1 MPEPQDA
8 SLRFTC
14 PRCGAWLKAP
24 AAEAGV
30 KHRCP
35 GCRSAFL
42 VPKTT
47 QTVAPPVEA
56 AEDEEYPL
64 CEGIGQPP
72 PDSPAY
78 QVHIPVT
85 CPLCGTRMLGTE
97 DQVGRQLVCPDCG
110 TPVVVPA
117 PSVAPAKQ
125 GSPAA
130 GAEGVGGY
138 DVYQGEGQPPGAGEG
153 ADRAHVAAVC
163 SVCGTRLDATE
174 DQVGRHL
181 ECPDCSTPI
190 LVTPRPEP
198 APRLDSPA
206 ARGEEYGVG
215 QPAESPDY
223 QPEIDARLS
232 RTRPGESLE
241 HAERL
246 GLVRTRPAPPRWPF
260 FSGVFTFPI
269 YRNSWPHWIG
279 LSMAAT
285 AVIPLLFFA
294 AMLLA
299 FPGAGWLAAA
309 PWIFG
314 MVFFVVACF
323 FGVIW
328 AAVTSAFLLAILQ
341 DTAAGADEVEDWPN
355 PLSTDWVQECFY
367 VINSFSLSV
376 LCGVPIAQILGYH
389 NPAGWLGLPAAVFL
403 IFPVILLSMLEAGS
417 PLKPVSLPVWQ
428 SLAARWRAWAV
439 FYVEAAVLAVA
450 FFLLLGPSLLL
461 PWLLAIPL
469 LAAGLVAALM
479 IYFRLLGR
487 LAWCCAD
494 RAAEEEERERKLLH
508 GVETPAG
515 S

>member
-14 PRCGAWLKAP
+14 PRCGAWLRAP

-35 GCRSAFL
+35 GCRSVFL

-72 PDSPAY
+72 PDSAAY
-78 QVHIPVT
+78 QVHIPVV
-85 CPLCGTRMLGTE
+85 CPL
-97 DQVGRQLVCPDCG
+97 
-110 TPVVVPA
+110 
-117 PSVAPAKQ
+117 
-125 GSPAA
+125 
-130 GAEGVGGY
+130 
-138 DVYQGEGQPPGAGEG
+138 
-153 ADRAHVAAVC
+153 
-163 SVCGTRLDATE
+163 CGTRLDATE

-190 LVTPRPEP
+190 LVTRRPEP
-198 APRLDSPA
+198 APAPDLPA

-223 QPEIDARLS
+223 QPVIDARLS

-260 FSGVFTFPI
+260 FSGIFTFPL

-285 AVIPLLFFA
+285 AVMPLLLFA
-294 AMLLA
+294 AMLLGV
-299 FPGAGWLAAA
+299 PDAGWIAAA

-323 FGVIW
+323 LGLIW
-328 AAVTSAFLLAILQ
+328 AAVMSAFLLAILQ
-341 DTAAGADEVEDWPN
+341 ETAAGADEVEDWPN

-367 VINSFSLSV
+367 VINSFALSV
-376 LCGVPIAQILGYH
+376 LCGVPIAQILGYR
-389 NPAGWLGLPAAVFL
+389 NPAGSLGLPAAVFL
-403 IFPVILLSMLEAGS
+403 IFPLILLSMLEAGS

-428 SLAARWRAWAV
+428 SLAARWRAWAML
-439 FYVEAAVLAVA
+439 YVEAAVLAVA
-450 FFLLLGPSLLL
+450 FLVLSGAALLL

-487 LAWCCAD
+487 LAWVCAD
-494 RAAEEEERERKLLH
+494 RAAEEEQRERKLLH
-508 GVETPAG
+508 GVESRAG